1 MQGVHTQELSIVE
14 ARSRRMG
21 WREVCGRG
29 QVLGEYG
36 SQVGMQEQVQVQV
49 DDRRLQV
56 RVKVEHGSHCAV
68 SEVCCSDLASSKNII
83 HTHDKL
89 NHALSDELEDGNNDN
104 LSTV

>member
-1 MQGVHTQELSIVE
+1 MQGVHTQEPSIVE

-21 WREVCGRG
+21 WKEVSERG
-29 QVLGEYG
+29 QVLGEHG

-68 SEVCCSDLASSKNII
+68 SEVCCSDLASSKIII

-89 NHALSDELEDGNNDN
+89 NYR
-104 LSTV
+104 